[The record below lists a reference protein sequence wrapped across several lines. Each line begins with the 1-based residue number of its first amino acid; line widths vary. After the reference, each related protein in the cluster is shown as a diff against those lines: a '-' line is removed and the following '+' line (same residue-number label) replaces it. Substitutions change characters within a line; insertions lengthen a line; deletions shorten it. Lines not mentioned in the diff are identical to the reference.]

1 MANSLA
7 NSKRRVRQRGPKFH
21 LAPAMLAGAIL
32 AQHDRSGGEAMK
44 KLALVVALLG
54 VPGLALPSAAA
65 ELTSQQA
72 ASHVGETA
80 TVCGTV
86 ASANYA
92 VRTNRQPTFLNLD
105 QPYPRQVF
113 TIVIWGSDRSKCG

>member
-1 MANSLA
+1 M
-7 NSKRRVRQRGPKFH
+7 RV
-21 LAPAMLAGAIL
+21 
-32 AQHDRSGGEAMK
+32 
-44 KLALVVALLG
+44 LALVVALLSMP
-54 VPGLALPSAAA
+54 VLSCQTAAA

-92 VRTNRQPTFLNLD
+92 TRIKGQPTFLNLD
-105 QPYPRQVF
+105 QPYPRQLF
-113 TIVIWGSDRSKCG
+113 TVVIWGSDRTKFGTPEVQLIGKRLCATGKVESYKGKPEIVATDPAQLVPK

>member
-1 MANSLA
+1 M
-7 NSKRRVRQRGPKFH
+7 RV
-21 LAPAMLAGAIL
+21 
-32 AQHDRSGGEAMK
+32 
-44 KLALVVALLG
+44 LALVVALLSM
-54 VPGLALPSAAA
+54 PALSCQTAAA

-92 VRTNRQPTFLNLD
+92 TRTKGQPTFLNLD
-105 QPYPRQVF
+105 QPYPRQLF
-113 TIVIWGSDRSKCG
+113 TVVIWGSDRTKFGTAVITESARALNGTRAPLPERTIRGREGAVSTGCRSWT